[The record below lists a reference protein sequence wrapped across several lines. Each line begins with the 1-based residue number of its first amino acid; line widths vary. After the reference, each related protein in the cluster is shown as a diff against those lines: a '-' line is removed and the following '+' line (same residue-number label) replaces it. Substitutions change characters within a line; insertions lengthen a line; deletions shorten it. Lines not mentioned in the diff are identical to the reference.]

1 MQITKVIKEH
11 GFTIEQV
18 ASQLKN
24 SAGYPIS
31 RSTLAKTVIKSNVET
46 DTLRKIA
53 NVIGADMVEFFADE
67 ERKNKPK
74 EPASSRFVCPHC
86 GTSLIVTEDQEPH
99 RV

>member
-67 ERKNKPK
+67 ELRNKP
-74 EPASSRFVCPHC
+74 ERPSSSKLVCPHC
-86 GTSLIVTEDQEPH
+86 GTRLVVMEDQEP
-99 RV
+99 